1 MSKFTEYH
9 QPQSY
14 PTRPV
19 HLIVGFPAGGSV
31 DLVSRVIAQG
41 LSKRLDQPI
50 VVEDRPGA
58 ASKIATEEVVRASP
72 DGYTLLTSTTANAS
86 STSIFNFNFVHD
98 IAPVASICRVPF
110 VMVINPAFPAKT
122 LLEFIAYAKAN
133 PGKINMASAGVATA
147 SHIAGEL
154 FNVMTGVKMV
164 HVPYRGE
171 PPALSDLIGGR
182 VQVLFG
188 TLPVLNA
195 HIRAGELRAL
205 AVANVTRVMTL
216 PEVPTIGEFV
226 PGYEVAASIGIA
238 APHDTPAEIIG
249 KLNNEI
255 NAELVEPEIKAQL
268 TDLGAPELAL
278 SAADYGKLIEG
289 EAQMWNEAIQKAGIK
304 ASEPGLP

>member
-1 MSKFTEYH
+1 MAE
-9 QPQSY
+9 
-14 PTRPV
+14 
-19 HLIVGFPAGGSV
+19 
-31 DLVSRVIAQG
+31 G
-41 LSKRLDQPI
+41 LSKRLDQRFI
-50 VVEDRPGA
+50 VEDRPGA

-86 STSIFNFNFVHD
+86 SENIFNVDFLHD

-110 VMVINPAFPAKT
+110 VMVVNPSFPAKT
-122 LLEFIAYAKAN
+122 LLEFIAYARAN
-133 PGKINMASAGVATA
+133 PGKINMASAGTGTA

-154 FNVMTGVKMV
+154 FNVITGVQTI

-171 PPALSDLIGGR
+171 PPALTDLIGGR

-205 AVANVTRVMTL
+205 AVASVSRVETL

-226 PGYEVAASIGIA
+226 PGYAVAASIGIA
-238 APHDTPAEIIG
+238 APRNTPAQIIG
-249 KLNNEI
+249 KLNNDI
-255 NAELVEPEIKAQL
+255 NAELAEPEIKGQL

-278 SAADYGKLIEG
+278 SAVDYGKLIED
-289 EAQMWNEAIQKAGIK
+289 ETKKWSEAIQKAEIK